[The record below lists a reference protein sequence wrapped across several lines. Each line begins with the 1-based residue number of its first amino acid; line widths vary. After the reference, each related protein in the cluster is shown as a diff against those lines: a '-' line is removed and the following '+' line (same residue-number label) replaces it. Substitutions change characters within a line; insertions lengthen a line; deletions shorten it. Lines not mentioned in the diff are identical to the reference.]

1 MCGWILRARLM
12 ESVVLSA
19 VRVVLRVGKCRV
31 GVCLRAMDARRF
43 KRDRPPN
50 IHTTV
55 LERGELFFFDWINE
69 LKTLGFG
76 S

>member
-1 MCGWILRARLM
+1 MRLDFTRSFDGECSFERGAGGFAGREM
-12 ESVVLSA
+12 S
-19 VRVVLRVGKCRV
+19 R

-55 LERGELFFFDWINE
+55 SERGELFFFDWINE

>member
-1 MCGWILRARLM
+1 VRLDFLRSFDGECSFERDAGGFASREM
-12 ESVVLSA
+12 SRGA
-19 VRVVLRVGKCRV
+19 
-31 GVCLRAMDARRF
+31 CLRAMDARRF

-50 IHTTV
+50 SHHHCV
-55 LERGELFFFDWINE
+55 RERGELFFFDWINE